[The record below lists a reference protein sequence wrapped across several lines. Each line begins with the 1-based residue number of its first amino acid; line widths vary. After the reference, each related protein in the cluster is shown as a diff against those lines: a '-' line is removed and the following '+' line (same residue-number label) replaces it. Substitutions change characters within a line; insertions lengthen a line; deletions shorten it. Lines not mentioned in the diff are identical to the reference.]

1 MDYDSRMTHDD
12 SDITGLLHRFQQGD
26 SDAKSLLV
34 SKVYG
39 ELKIIAARYMRREK
53 TDHTLQTTALVNEAY
68 MKLVNVK
75 DAHWNDRAHFFA
87 VAAQMMRRILVDHAR
102 EHIAEKRG
110 GGHGV
115 LQLDEALVFAP
126 QRSHEMVKLD
136 DALTRLEESDPRAAK
151 VVELRF
157 FGGLSIDETAE
168 AMSVSPRTVK
178 REWMFAKAWLRN
190 EFGVGGDDAS
200 TATAN

>member
-1 MDYDSRMTHDD
+1 MKIPNDEGGVTE
-12 SDITGLLHRFQQGD
+12 LLQRFQQGD
-26 SDAKSLLV
+26 AQAKELLV
-34 SKVYG
+34 AAVYD
-39 ELKIIAARYMRREK
+39 ELKSIAARYMRREK
-53 TDHTLQTTALVNEAY
+53 ADHTLQTTALVNEAY

-75 DAHWNDRAHFFA
+75 VERWNGRTHFFA
-87 VAAQMMRRILVDHAR
+87 VAAQTMRRILVDHAR

-126 QRSHEMVKLD
+126 QRSHDMVKLD
-136 DALTRLEESDPRAAK
+136 DALTRLEQTDPRAAK

-168 AMSVSPRTVK
+168 AMTVSPRTVK

-190 EFGVGGDDAS
+190 EFEVAGGS
-200 TATAN
+200 EEE